1 MQVETLASVVVV
13 VGFFAQRGWVL
24 GLVSLSLPPS
34 LPAAP
39 FSFASPCLHLHV
51 TRFLGERARVAPLHP
66 IASGQGGM
74 QAGGPS
80 AGATS
85 WGGAVAPASRLRG
98 ALERNLSTQSVL
110 FLLRRARSR
119 ELLVSTP
126 GSIRTGGQPGQQQS
140 ALAFY

>member
-34 LPAAP
+34 GS

-51 TRFLGERARVAPLHP
+51 TRCLGERARVAPLHP
-66 IASGQGGM
+66 IASGQRGM

-85 WGGAVAPASRLRG
+85 WAGGVAPAGRLRG
-98 ALERNLSTQSVL
+98 ALESNLSTQSVL
-110 FLLRRARSR
+110 FLLRRARSL
-119 ELLVSTP
+119 ELLVSAP